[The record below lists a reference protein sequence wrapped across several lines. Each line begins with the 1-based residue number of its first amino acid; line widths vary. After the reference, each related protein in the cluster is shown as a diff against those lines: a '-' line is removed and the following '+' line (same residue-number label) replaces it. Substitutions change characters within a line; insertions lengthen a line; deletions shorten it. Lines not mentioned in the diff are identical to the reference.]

1 MNDVVI
7 KRCPIGEIWS
17 SYDELKKRHV
27 VAQGWSKAGDLSFF
41 CMLDETDIDPYV
53 NALIN
58 KGYVPPNEPVK
69 PYKAFKGITH
79 LEPGMIV
86 LGDVAGTIKGICE
99 IPPDFCYVYDNGDGF
114 DDTYEYANCIYP
126 VQWIDWTDFCSDK
139 ELQKL
144 CLCSRCPAPLTN
156 VKNPPEIR
164 SFIMKRWEDFKKK
177 NNIEIQPSECK
188 KRLEEIKRA
197 FPQKVQESRVR
208 LEQMMGEFQSTMR
221 SQKMIDKIKSL
232 VEEGRNVVLT
242 GAPGTG
248 KTFLAWQIASAM
260 TGDVNP
266 MERGNEDKPHP
277 HIGFCQFHP
286 SMDYTDFVE
295 GLRPI
300 VSGNGQV
307 GFELKDGI
315 FKDFCRRAALGVR
328 SNYDEVWEKFIDDVA
343 RTNSRDNPL
352 DLKTPQGKKFR
363 VFANSNGNL
372 SLMTGEG
379 VEVQGSLTKE
389 KVASFISG
397 TPYEFWG
404 GYYRGVLARLKE
416 EPYNL
421 RCGQED
427 SDQNFVFIIDEI
439 NRGDIAKIFGEL
451 FFAMDPGY
459 RGGKGRID
467 TQYGNLIPPGD
478 SFKRFYVPDNV
489 YIIGTMNDIDRGVE
503 SMDFAIRRR
512 FTWKEVTPDE
522 TQEAILR
529 SKIKND
535 ELFKKAKNRMDNLN
549 AAISD
554 VNSGLGSAY
563 CIGGAYFTHVK
574 VSEDGN
580 TANFKSLWD
589 FHLEPLLREYLR
601 GKEQD
606 VVGKQ
611 IEDFKEKFNDEN
623 PPSLQSQSKE

>member
-1 MNDVVI
+1 MNDVI
-7 KRCPIGEIWS
+7 KRCPIDENGGYS
-17 SYDELKKRHV
+17 SYEELKKRHV
-27 VAQGWSKAGDLSFF
+27 VAQGWSNTGDVSFF
-41 CMLDETDIDPYV
+41 CELDEADIDQYIQVLIENGCV
-53 NALIN
+53 N
-58 KGYVPPNEPVK
+58 NEPVRLHE
-69 PYKAFKGITH
+69 AFKGLTH

-86 LGDVAGTIKGICE
+86 LGTVAGTIKGICE
-99 IPPDFCYVYDNGDGF
+99 IPPDFCYVYDDGDGC
-114 DDTYEYANCIYP
+114 DKVYEYANCVYP
-126 VQWIDWTDFCSDK
+126 VQWVDWADFCRDK
-139 ELQKL
+139 DLQEL
-144 CLCSRCPAPLTN
+144 CARCKPLTN

-164 SFIMKRWEDFKKK
+164 SFIMKRWDDFKKK
-177 NNIEIQPSECK
+177 NSVEIQPAECQ

-208 LEQMMGEFQSTMR
+208 LEQMMGEFQSSMR
-221 SQKMIDKIKSL
+221 SQKMIDKVKAL
-232 VEEGRNVVLT
+232 VMEGRNVVLT

-266 MERGNEDKPHP
+266 MEKGNEDKPHP

-315 FKDFCRRAALGVR
+315 FKNFCRRAALGVR

-343 RTNSRDNPL
+343 RTNNRDNPL

-389 KVASFISG
+389 KVASFIYG

-427 SDQNFVFIIDEI
+427 SDQKFVFIIDEI
-439 NRGDIAKIFGEL
+439 NRGDIAKLFGEL
-451 FFAMDPGY
+451 FFAIDPGY

-512 FTWKEVTPDE
+512 FTWREVTPFE

-535 ELFKKAKNRMDNLN
+535 KLFEKVKNRMDNLN
-549 AAISD
+549 VAISD

-563 CIGGAYFTHVK
+563 CIGGAYFTHLN
-574 VSEDGN
+574 VSDDEN
-580 TANFKSLWD
+580 TDNFKSLWD
-589 FHLEPLLREYLR
+589 YHLEPLLREYLR
-601 GKEQD
+601 GQETEDIKKRMKVFEKAFKNEAPLQRSEKEQ
-606 VVGKQ
+606 G
-611 IEDFKEKFNDEN
+611 
-623 PPSLQSQSKE
+623 

>member
-1 MNDVVI
+1 MKIKDLSQLVSKVNDALGDFCWEFAERRKVLAKLGRAPARDRLFEYDPDSGRDWAINQGGGTEIQFHLFFRPDSWGYGLGFNAQYVPFKNDKTPREYI
-7 KRCPIGEIWS
+7 LPFVKAYKALENSKEVKR
-17 SYDELKKRHV
+17 LKK
-27 VAQGWSKAGDLSFF
+27 AGFHFVYGDEKNLTHIKDGAYYLFGKELRIGGDNELSEHDFD
-41 CMLDETDIDPYV
+41 CMISEIKGGLFTLYCAIFEFK
-53 NALIN
+53 N
-58 KGYVPPNEPVK
+58 KG
-69 PYKAFKGITH
+69 
-79 LEPGMIV
+79 
-86 LGDVAGTIKGICE
+86 
-99 IPPDFCYVYDNGDGF
+99 
-114 DDTYEYANCIYP
+114 DDEMT
-126 VQWIDWTDFCSDK
+126 S
-139 ELQKL
+139 LQE
-144 CLCSRCPAPLTN
+144 N
-156 VKNPPEIR
+156 VDLLAEKHN
-164 SFIMKRWEDFKKK
+164 
-177 NNIEIQPSECK
+177 
-188 KRLEEIKRA
+188 L
-197 FPQKVQESRVR
+197 
-208 LEQMMGEFQSTMR
+208 
-221 SQKMIDKIKSL
+221 
-232 VEEGRNVVLT
+232 VLT

-248 KTFLAWQIASAM
+248 KTFLAWQMASAM

-266 MERGNEDKPHP
+266 MEKGNEDKPHP

-295 GLRPI
+295 GLRPT

-315 FKDFCRRAALGVR
+315 FKDFCRRAALGVS
-328 SNYDEVWEKFIDDVA
+328 SNFEEVWERFIDDVA

-389 KVASFISG
+389 KIASFLSE

-404 GYYRGVLARLKE
+404 GYYRGVLAHLKE

-421 RCGQED
+421 RCGQENN
-427 SDQNFVFIIDEI
+427 DQKFVFIIDEI

-535 ELFKKAKNRMDNLN
+535 KLFEKVKNRMDNLN

-563 CIGGAYFTHVK
+563 CIGGAYFTHLR
-574 VSEDGN
+574 VSEDEN
-580 TANFKSLWD
+580 TDNFKSLWD
-589 FHLEPLLREYLR
+589 YHLEPLLREYLR
-601 GKEQD
+601 GQEPEDIKKRMKVFEDAFKNEAPLQRSKKEQ
-606 VVGKQ
+606 G
-611 IEDFKEKFNDEN
+611 
-623 PPSLQSQSKE
+623 